1 MTPERY
7 AKIRRALAA
16 RQPDLTILHEDL
28 HKTLNLAAIARTC
41 ETVGV
46 ETIHAVA
53 NYRGNPL
60 AGRGAN
66 RWVTRVGHAS
76 IEAAAATL
84 RGQGF
89 HILATHLAHDAVDY
103 REIDYTQPTAIML
116 GNEEEGLS
124 EQAFAQA
131 DANIAIPLAGVVRSL
146 NVSVAAAV
154 ILFEAKRQRED
165 AGMYAPAITDQDAF
179 QNRLFE
185 ASYPRVAACLR
196 KRGEP
201 YPPLDEEGIMI
212 T

>member
-7 AKIRRALAA
+7 AKIRHVLAT

-46 ETIHAVA
+46 ETIHAVS

-66 RWVTRVGHAS
+66 RWVTRIRHAS
-76 IEAAAATL
+76 IEVAAATL

-89 HILATHLAHDAVDY
+89 RILATHLAHEAEDY
-103 REIDYTQPTAIML
+103 REVDYTQPTAIMV
-116 GNEEEGLS
+116 GNEEDGLT
-124 EQAFAQA
+124 EQALALA
-131 DANIAIPLAGVVRSL
+131 DENIVIPLAGVVHAL

-154 ILFEAKRQRED
+154 ILFEAKRQRE
-165 AGMYAPAITDQDAF
+165 AVGMYAPSITDQDAF
-179 QNRLFE
+179 QKRLFE

-201 YPPLDEEGIMI
+201 YPPLDEEGNMI

>member
-7 AKIRRALAA
+7 AKIRHVLAT

-46 ETIHAVA
+46 ETIHAVS

-66 RWVTRVGHAS
+66 RWVTRIRHAS
-76 IEAAAATL
+76 IEVAAATL
-84 RGQGF
+84 KGQGF
-89 HILATHLAHDAVDY
+89 RILATHLAHEAEDY
-103 REIDYTQPTAIML
+103 REVDYTQPTAIMV
-116 GNEEEGLS
+116 GNEEDGLT
-124 EQAFAQA
+124 EQALAQA
-131 DANIAIPLAGVVRSL
+131 DANIVIPLAGVVHAL

-154 ILFEAKRQRED
+154 ILFEAKRQRE
-165 AGMYAPAITDQDAF
+165 AVGMYAPSITDQDAF
-179 QNRLFE
+179 QKRLFE

-201 YPPLDEEGIMI
+201 YPPLDEEGNMI

>member
-103 REIDYTQPTAIML
+103 REIDYTHPTAIML
-116 GNEEEGLS
+116 VPAEVEEGRPKIKVFGSGWQNEEAVTVEVYGPDGYHVFIGG
-124 EQAFAQA
+124 AVA
-131 DANIAIPLAGVVRSL
+131 DASGTFEVEIRPRSREREGGPLKPGLHGVVVLGSKNGGASATL
-146 NVSVAAAV
+146 MVT
-154 ILFEAKRQRED
+154 AKPD
-165 AGMYAPAITDQDAF
+165 G
-179 QNRLFE
+179 
-185 ASYPRVAACLR
+185 
-196 KRGEP
+196 
-201 YPPLDEEGIMI
+201 
-212 T
+212 

>member
-7 AKIRRALAA
+7 AKIRHVLAT

-46 ETIHAVA
+46 ETIHAVS

-66 RWVTRVGHAS
+66 RWVTRIRHAS
-76 IEAAAATL
+76 IEVAAATL

-89 HILATHLAHDAVDY
+89 RILATHLAHEAEDY
-103 REIDYTQPTAIML
+103 REVDYTQPTAIMV
-116 GNEEEGLS
+116 GNEEDGLT
-124 EQAFAQA
+124 EQALAQA
-131 DANIAIPLAGVVRSL
+131 DANIVIPLAGVVHAL

-154 ILFEAKRQRED
+154 ILFEAKRQRE
-165 AGMYAPAITDQDAF
+165 AVGMYAPSITDQDAF
-179 QNRLFE
+179 QKRLFE

-201 YPPLDEEGIMI
+201 YPPLDEEGNMI

>member
-7 AKIRRALAA
+7 AKIRHVLAT
-16 RQPDLTILHEDL
+16 RQSDLTILHEDL

-66 RWVTRVGHAS
+66 RWVTRIRHAS
-76 IEAAAATL
+76 VEAAVITL
-84 RGQGF
+84 KGQGF
-89 HILATHLAHDAVDY
+89 RILATHLAHKAKDY

-116 GNEEEGLS
+116 GNEEDGLS
-124 EQAFAQA
+124 ERALAQA
-131 DANIAIPLAGVVRSL
+131 DANIVIPLAGVVHAL

-154 ILFEAKRQRED
+154 ILFEAKRQREA
-165 AGMYAPAITDQDAF
+165 AGMYVPSITDQDAF
-179 QNRLFE
+179 QKRLFE

-196 KRGEP
+196 KRGES
-201 YPPLDEEGIMI
+201 YPPLDEEGNML